1 MLPRKKRK
9 TNPTNNE
16 GEGLTDDIIFHN
28 LNNISYKVHCDFC
41 DKEITKHTKILCAEC
56 PDLDICV
63 NCFSTG
69 AENEKHSKNHSY
81 HVINKLNFPL
91 FDENWTADDELL
103 LLEGLEKC
111 GFGNWID
118 IAEHI
123 GTKTPEEVDKHYE
136 KYYTSQKKGIPNVE
150 ILSKRDANNNLII
163 ITVPS
168 KAKKMEEEIE
178 TKKTG
183 RKNNTKG
190 GVIPDKK
197 EPAASQQIS
206 QLSAPLNAQ
215 TQNKDG
221 GSSASEI
228 IGYMPLRGDF
238 DFEYDNEA
246 ELLLAEMEF
255 NDDDKPDETAL
266 KHKIL
271 EIYNARLDERIK
283 RKDFVKERDMLN
295 FKKQNAFDRTKSK
308 EEKEIYN
315 LLKIFARFNTQQ
327 DHEELVQGIIKE
339 KMLRT
344 KIEELRFA
352 KKIGLK
358 TYEELELYMQ
368 EKKKKD
374 EAYQKKQKQNDIYLF
389 DPKINTNRFTP
400 RRTRYNGK
408 DTMESKEA
416 SDKKNKANF
425 SQLNEKEHNLCESLS
440 ITPYDYILIKEVLV
454 RECLKDGLLSK
465 DIVNNIIKIDKERST
480 AIFDFLVSNR
490 LICEKQEKPQKA

>member
-1 MLPRKKRK
+1 MIPRKKRK
-9 TNPTNNE
+9 INPANNNPE
-16 GEGLTDDIIFHN
+16 NDGLTEDIIWHN

-63 NCFSTG
+63 NCFATG
-69 AENEKHSKNHSY
+69 VENEKHSKNHSY
-81 HVINKLNFPL
+81 HIINKLNFPL
-91 FDENWTADDELL
+91 FDETWMAEEELL

-111 GFGNWID
+111 GFGNWTD

-123 GTKTPEEVDKHYE
+123 GSTKTPEEVDKHYE
-136 KYYTSQKKGIPNVE
+136 KYYTSQKKGVPNVE
-150 ILSKRDANNNLII
+150 VLSNRDVNNNLII
-163 ITVPS
+163 VTANS
-168 KAKKMEEEIE
+168 KNKKMEEEME
-178 TKKTG
+178 PKKAG
-183 RKNNTKG
+183 RKNNSKNT
-190 GVIPDKK
+190 ILDKK
-197 EPAASQQIS
+197 EPLTPHNTS
-206 QLSAPLNAQ
+206 QLTALPSSQ
-215 TQNKDG
+215 TQAKDTS
-221 GSSASEI
+221 SSASEI

-255 NDDDKPDETAL
+255 NEDDKPEEIQL
-266 KHKIL
+266 KQKIL

-283 RKDFVKERDMLN
+283 RKEFVKERDMLN
-295 FKKQNAFDRTKSK
+295 FKKQNAFDRSKTK

-315 LLKIFARFNTQQ
+315 LLKIFARFNSQQ
-327 DHEELVQGIIKE
+327 DHEELVQGIYKE
-339 KMLRT
+339 KMLRQ
-344 KIEELRFA
+344 KIEEMRFY

-358 TYEELELYMQ
+358 TYEEVDLYMQ

-416 SDKKNKANF
+416 SEKKNKNNF
-425 SQLNEKEHNLCESLS
+425 SQLNEKEHNLCEQLS
-440 ITPYDYILIKEVLV
+440 ITPYDYILVKEVLV
-454 RECLKDGLLSK
+454 RECLKEGLISK
-465 DIVNNIIKIDKERST
+465 DVVNNMIKLDKDRSS
-480 AIFDFLVSNR
+480 AIFDFLASNR
-490 LICEKQEKPQKA
+490 LICEKVQKP